1 MNKHTA
7 LLEKNV
13 LLNTLSAEEIYSCLH
28 NGSFKIR
35 TYSKSKIIHLSGDLC
50 SKIEIILTGK
60 VVVERIDKSGN
71 LMSITEFYS
80 DDILGCNLLFS
91 KNPYYPMTITARQ
104 HSVILEINKDRL
116 FALLSDNHDFLRR
129 YLEFMAYHTTI
140 LIDKIKHYANR
151 TIRKSV
157 MNYLNYESEKQ
168 NSNLIKLNITK
179 KSLAEKIGV
188 QRTSLSRELA
198 KMVRDGL
205 ILVDRSSITL
215 LKQ

>member
-13 LLNTLSAEEIYSCLH
+13 LLNTLSAEEIYSCL
-28 NGSFKIR
+28 NDGSFKIR
-35 TYSKSKIIHLSGDLC
+35 TYSKSEIIHLSGDLC

-60 VVVERIDKSGN
+60 VVVEHIDKSGN
-71 LMSITEFYS
+71 LMSITEFFS

-91 KNPYYPMTITARQ
+91 KNPYYPMTITASQ

-129 YLEFMAYHTTI
+129 YLEFMSYHTTI
-140 LIDKIKHYANR
+140 LIDRIKHYANR
-151 TIRKSV
+151 TIRESV